1 MNRYLYRAQYSLPDG
16 RAPIAGVTV
25 SYEPICVRALT
36 EAEAL
41 VAVTDATARY
51 PAAVGATRT
60 LTLVTVTAD
69 V

>member
-1 MNRYLYRAQYSLPDG
+1 
-16 RAPIAGVTV
+16 
-25 SYEPICVRALT
+25 VRALT

-51 PAAVGATRT
+51 PAAIRTTRT